1 MTHSLRFILL
11 AALTLV
17 LAGCP
22 TLGGNNVARVSS
34 DYTKSVKKAGLLSL
48 LDDRIYVSYL
58 TSSAQESFFSQAPL
72 GGWDID
78 QQVLKTIGGKLER
91 RGMTVVP
98 IARTTALMKAYDS
111 DFGYARTERIHA
123 ELDTLGAELGLDMVV
138 LVARNNESDKVTD
151 TVQNIRG
158 YGLQKA
164 FDTGPFAYATIY
176 VEAYDTRQHF
186 VVGRAS
192 GFQSAP
198 LPPEL
203 WQQSFE
209 TSRGDITL
217 PASIHDGVGAVL
229 RKVLYD
235 AIAIAAQEAGI

>member
-1 MTHSLRFILL
+1 MIPTLRLL
-11 AALTLV
+11 LLTVLTLL

-22 TLGGNNVARVSS
+22 TLGGNSVARVSG
-34 DYTKSVKKAGLLSL
+34 DYAASVKKAGLLSL

-58 TSSAQESFFSQAPL
+58 TTSAQESFFSQATL

-78 QQVLKTIGGKLER
+78 QQVMKTVGAKLQR

-98 IARTTALMKAYDS
+98 IARTAALMKAYDS

-123 ELDTLGAELGLDMVV
+123 ELDALGAELGLDMVV
-138 LVARNNESDKVTD
+138 LVARNNDSDRVTH

-203 WQQSFE
+203 WQPSFE
-209 TSRGDITL
+209 TSKGDISL
-217 PASIHDGVGAVL
+217 PASIHDGVGQVL

-235 AIAIAAQEAGI
+235 AIAIAAQESGV